1 MKYREK
7 DFLKVHILEN
17 RTVMGEHAGRT
28 ASEAIKCAI
37 AEKGEARVIF
47 AAAPSQNE
55 VLAYLVSDSQIDWSK
70 VVAFHMDEYI
80 GLAPGALQRFSQ
92 FLKTHLFDLVP
103 LKAVHLLHG
112 ELDDCEGYSEKL
124 KEKPIDVICLG
135 IGENGHLAFNDP
147 PVADFSD
154 PVWVKVVELDQICR
168 AQQVHDGCFLTLV
181 DVPTHAVTLTIP
193 ALFSGG
199 ELICTVPGKAKKKAI
214 SDTLLGPISTKCPAS
229 ILRTHPNCRL
239 YVDQEGY
246 EDVE

>member
-1 MKYREK
+1 MKYRER

-17 RTVMGEHAGRT
+17 RTVMGKYAGRT
-28 ASEAIKCAI
+28 ASEAIKRAI
-37 AEKGEARVIF
+37 ADKGEARVIF

-55 VLAYLVSDSQIDWSK
+55 VLAYLVSDSQIDWTK

-80 GLAPGALQRFSQ
+80 GLAPGAPQRFSR

-112 ELDDCEGYSEKL
+112 EVGDCDAYAERL
-124 KEKPIDVICLG
+124 KEKPIDVVCLG

-154 PVWVKVVELDQICR
+154 PAWVKMVELDQICR
-168 AQQVHDGCFLTLV
+168 AQQVNDGCFQTLD

-199 ELICTVPGKAKKKAI
+199 ELICTVPGKTKRIAI
-214 SDTLLGPISTKCPAS
+214 RDALLGPISTKCPAS
-229 ILRTHPNCRL
+229 ILRTHPNCHL